1 LRYKKTFF
9 FSYSVIKVDEFT
21 KKLWDIYE
29 TIRREGITQVCVLHK
44 NIDMYVNTHKVNSL
58 FTQFTA
64 NSIYNV

>member
-1 LRYKKTFF
+1 MRYKKTIF

-29 TIRREGITQVCVLHK
+29 MIRREGITQVCVLHK
-44 NIDMYVNTHKVNSL
+44 NIDMYVNKHKINSL
-58 FTQFTA
+58 FTQFIA